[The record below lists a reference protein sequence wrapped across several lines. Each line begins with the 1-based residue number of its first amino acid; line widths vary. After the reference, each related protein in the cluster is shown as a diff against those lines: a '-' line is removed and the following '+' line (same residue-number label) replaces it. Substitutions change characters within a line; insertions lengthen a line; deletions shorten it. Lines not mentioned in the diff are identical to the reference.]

1 MRPGFD
7 GRPDLVIPFPK
18 LTHYLLHDQGA
29 APSKAKFF
37 IGHGF
42 DRRVPI
48 VLAQAL
54 WRQASPENYQS
65 VRIVP
70 FGRNLVFEGP
80 ILTPHG
86 TAPIIL
92 SVWHAPHDDPRHVA
106 RFVTAY
112 PS

>member
-1 MRPGFD
+1 M
-7 GRPDLVIPFPK
+7 
-18 LTHYLLHDQGA
+18 
-29 APSKAKFF
+29 
-37 IGHGF
+37 
-42 DRRVPI
+42 
-48 VLAQAL
+48 
-54 WRQASPENYQS
+54 
-65 VRIVP
+65 P